1 MLFTVCIYCN
11 EELALKY
18 NDSLNHEVHQFND
31 NKCFSNI
38 IKLSGGREQ
47 AMLNCSKC
55 IDVPAQRLLVAHHF
69 LKCQNDSTPFFVCP
83 AFRHSLE

>member
-1 MLFTVCIYCN
+1 MLFTVCIYCK

-18 NDSLNHEVHQFND
+18 NDSLNHEVHQFTD

-47 AMLNCSKC
+47 AMLK
-55 IDVPAQRLLVAHHF
+55 VY
-69 LKCQNDSTPFFVCP
+69 
-83 AFRHSLE
+83 